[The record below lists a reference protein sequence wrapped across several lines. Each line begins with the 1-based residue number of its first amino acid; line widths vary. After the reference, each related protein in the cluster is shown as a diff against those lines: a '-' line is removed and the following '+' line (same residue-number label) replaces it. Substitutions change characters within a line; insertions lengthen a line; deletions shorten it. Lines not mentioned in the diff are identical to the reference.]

1 MYCYGNHISQ
11 ISQPTQFR
19 RAPPRK
25 VLIFSSCTT
34 LIVSIFQFVFFR
46 FGAKKLGPS
55 WKILNFNV
63 RASGRKSKYTYFSK
77 ASAKVQQI
85 FDMTKFFSKKNAK
98 KMHFFHNSLKNQR
111 ISKYDFW
118 EFFRVIGHFW

>member
-63 RASGRKSKYTYFSK
+63 RVSGRKSKLTCFSK
-77 ASAKVQQI
+77 ADAKVLL
-85 FDMTKFFSKKNAK
+85 FFELTKYFAK
-98 KMHFFHNSLKNQR
+98 KMQEKMHFLCNSLIFSTNYFR
-111 ISKYDFW
+111 LFW
-118 EFFRVIGHFW
+118 GILVKICYIT